1 MRNFMRYRL
10 AVRALILGALATAS
24 LLVFPVRTEA
34 VPISG
39 NLNIAGSVMVDSDT
53 IDWLSLNGQTDNE
66 IVVLSATEY
75 MAVLSPLSQGDAI
88 DLQAGV
94 HPVGVPFFLPDFLTF
109 EDDAGLSLNL
119 TFVAPCNPADC
130 LFPGTPFN
138 AYQQVVGGVVR
149 TTVEIAMSGPATDS
163 MQAPGARAWVRSSP
177 ACPGAAAG
185 PRAASVL
192 PQ

>member
-88 DLQAGV
+88 D
-94 HPVGVPFFLPDFLTF
+94 PSD
-109 EDDAGLSLNL
+109 
-119 TFVAPCNPADC
+119 
-130 LFPGTPFN
+130 
-138 AYQQVVGGVVR
+138 QQSY
-149 TTVEIAMSGPATDS
+149 IAACITRSIFSQYLCA
-163 MQAPGARAWVRSSP
+163 ARR
-177 ACPGAAAG
+177 
-185 PRAASVL
+185 RAANGSWNNS
-192 PQ
+192 

>member
-1 MRNFMRYRL
+1 MRHRL

-53 IDWLSLNGQTDNE
+53 IDWLSLTGQTDNE

-94 HPVGVPFFLPDFLTF
+94 HPVGVPLLPAGLPDL
-109 EDDAGLSLNL
+109 L
-119 TFVAPCNPADC
+119 
-130 LFPGTPFN
+130 
-138 AYQQVVGGVVR
+138 
-149 TTVEIAMSGPATDS
+149 GPISATSRRVD
-163 MQAPGARAWVRSSP
+163 RAWWPSTT
-177 ACPGAAAG
+177 A
-185 PRAASVL
+185 PRPKRCARLWATEARRDRWSRRAFSCDPRQRRAFGCL
-192 PQ
+192 GQP